1 MTRNEMFRAAL
12 DYLYRN
18 GKATDQK
25 AVAEITG
32 ITSTTLSRIVNDHVK
47 KPSDDTIR
55 RLNEGFG
62 HIFNPAYFRG
72 ETPTML
78 AADAGGGALHDG
90 DTVAPDTTTKATSP
104 SVDELTAQNNIL
116 ELNARMIRSLD
127 DLRIEMQKELA
138 EIRVLKKQLRTAIA
152 LLPHPRHAHYSIPA
166 TTNYP
171 AAVAE
176 DSNHPQ

>member
-1 MTRNEMFRAAL
+1 MFRAAL
-12 DYLYRN
+12 DYLYQN

-25 AVAEITG
+25 AVADITG
-32 ITSTTLSRIVNDHVK
+32 ITPTTLSRIVNDHVK

-78 AADAGGGALHDG
+78 AADAGGGAWHDG
-90 DTVAPDTTTKATSP
+90 DAVAPDTTTKAASP
-104 SVDELTAQNNIL
+104 SVDELAAQNNML
-116 ELNARMIRSLD
+116 ELYARMIRNLD

-138 EIRVLKKQLRTAIA
+138 EIHDLKEQLRTVIS
-152 LLPHPRHAHYSIPA
+152 LLPHPRPSHYSIPA
-166 TTNYP
+166 TTDYP